1 MEARRLALFVGLGF
15 ALTGGQAFASGGH
28 SEPPLN
34 PLESL
39 VEVTSDTK
47 AGIEELAAKYDLAEY
62 VRTNDDGSLTTAVY
76 AEQHE
81 LDAIEAAGFELGATI
96 EDTNTR
102 LERLEDRDQA
112 RAEEE
117 LAHELAANGAPK
129 GGAKLLGRTVVPEPG
144 ELVIQRA
151 DTFTNYAGRFLY
163 VEAHSK
169 LGTTDASTTANLALS
184 YAGEDGEFQAPV
196 TMSRFTDAGVYMY
209 HRLLVR
215 LGAVEPATV
224 RVASD
229 KGGVIET
236 APKEWLGEGLPP
248 HADGYQT
255 GFHNRYMDPTEIY
268 ARFTLLAAEF
278 RNIAELVNLPNKTN
292 GYQRKAMAN
301 MNGTAAIGSSVSGAA
316 QGSAVVLESKA
327 WGHQGGEDVSAEFTQ
342 ATGANVPLSVEV
354 TGSDIVVTL
363 GTDAE
368 GAPASTAAQVVAA
381 INSNAAA
388 SALVTAMTY
397 RGNAGAGIVAPRAKV
412 NLDDFLQAPSYVE
425 RGPFQPKAL
434 RIGTGNKGSKVGVF
448 IYCQQHAREWATPLT
463 CLETAERTLRNYAT
477 DPKTKEL
484 VENLDIWI
492 LPSVNP
498 DGSHYAFHDYNSQ
511 RKNMTNYCAPD
522 STANDASAR
531 NSWGVDLNRNSTVGS
546 VFDGY
551 AGASATSCTSG
562 SFAGPHEASEPE
574 IKNELWIVDQ
584 NPNIKFAVNIHSY
597 GGYFM
602 WSPGAYKQAGRETLP
617 APNIGIERYFF
628 DAGEKVLARIKEH
641 RNTVILPER
650 TGPIADVLYSAA
662 GNSADD
668 QWYRKGIISY
678 SFETGADRFITN
690 PNTGAIS
697 LQATGFQPCFSGLGT
712 GGGTGACNSNMI
724 NEGRDQ
730 AMEFANG
737 NYGMVESAYDYAT
750 DTTPPKTSIEV
761 STDKATAPPVNF
773 RFNWDDEA
781 AVIHYT
787 TDGSTPTLSSPTYN
801 NQRARSI
808 GEVLTIDRIGIHDI
822 KWIAVDMKGNV
833 SEVQTKR
840 IIIGPEGE
848 VGGTVPATLSL
859 SLGAPASFGVF
870 TPGVTRD
877 YTASTTATVLSTAG
891 DATLS
896 VSDPDTAHTGQ
907 LVNGAFALPQ
917 KLQAGTGSAFAPVGG
932 SADPT
937 ALKTWT
943 APTSNE
949 AVEVNFKQSIAAGDA
964 LRTGAYSKTLTFT
977 LSTTNP

>member
-1 MEARRLALFVGLGF
+1 MRMKARRLALCVGLGF
-15 ALTGGQAFASGGH
+15 ALTSGQAFASGEH
-28 SEPPLN
+28 AEPPMN

-39 VEVTSDTK
+39 VEVTTADR
-47 AGIEELAAKYDLAEY
+47 AGLDQLAAKYDLAEY
-62 VRTNDDGSLTTAVY
+62 VRSNDDGTLTTAVY
-76 AEQHE
+76 AEADE
-81 LDAIEAAGFELGATI
+81 LAEIKASGYELGATI

-102 LERLEDRDQA
+102 VERIEERDQA
-112 RAEEE
+112 KAEEE
-117 LAHELAANGAPK
+117 LAHSLAENGAPK
-129 GGAKLLGRTVVPEPG
+129 GGAKLLGRAVVPTPG

-169 LGTTDASTTANLALS
+169 LGTTSSTTTANLALS
-184 YAGEDGEFQAPV
+184 YAGADGEFQTPV
-196 TMSRFTDAGVYMY
+196 SMSRFTDAGKYMY
-209 HRLLVR
+209 HQLLVR
-215 LGAVEPATV
+215 LGDVEPKTI

-229 KGGVIET
+229 KGGVIEGT
-236 APKEWLGEGLPP
+236 PKEWLGTGLPP

-278 RNIAELVNLPNKTN
+278 RGLAELVNLPNKTN
-292 GYQRKAMAN
+292 GYQRKAMAF
-301 MNGTAAIGSSVSGAA
+301 MNGDASPSGGVPNLPRNPTPEQEAAYALDTSRS
-316 QGSAVVLESKA
+316 VVLYTKA
-327 WGHQGGEDVSAEFTQ
+327 WGHEGGDQVTAEFKVPSTP
-342 ATGANVPLSVEV
+342 GASLSVAV
-354 TGSDIVVTL
+354 TGNDVVVNL
-363 GTDAE
+363 ATDAS
-368 GAPASTAAQVVAA
+368 GAVTSTAADVVAA
-381 INSNAAA
+381 INGNAAA
-388 SALVTAMTY
+388 SALLTAMTY
-397 RGNAGAGIVAPRAKV
+397 RGNMGAGVVQPRAKV
-412 NLDDFLQAPSYVE
+412 SLDDYLSAPSYVD

-434 RIGTGNKGSKVGVF
+434 RIGTGDKGSKVGVF

-511 RKNMTNYCAPD
+511 RKNMTNYCAD
-522 STANDASAR
+522 GGANDPGAR

-551 AGASATSCTSG
+551 QGASATSCTSG
-562 SFAGPHEASEPE
+562 TFAGPHEGSEPE
-574 IKNELWIVDQ
+574 IKNELWIVDA

-602 WSPGAYKQAGRETLP
+602 WSPGAYKPGTRETLP
-617 APNIGIERYFF
+617 APNIGIEKYFF

-678 SFETGADRFITN
+678 SFETGADRFVSTEEG
-690 PNTGAIS
+690 TQQRGV
-697 LQATGFQPCFSGLGT
+697 GFQPDYAS
-712 GGGTGACNSNMI
+712 
-724 NEGRDQ
+724 EGSHE

-737 NYGMVESAYDYAT
+737 NYGLMESALDYAK
-750 DTTPPKTSIEV
+750 DVTPPVTGIEF
-761 STDKATAPPVNF
+761 SADRATAPPINYKF
-773 RFNWDDEA
+773 TWPGEA

-787 TDGSTPTLSSPTYN
+787 TDGSTPTLASPTYN
-801 NQRARSI
+801 ASGPRQP
-808 GEVLTIDRIGIHDI
+808 GEILTIDRLGIHDI
-822 KWIAVDMKGNV
+822 KWIAVDIKGNV
-833 SEVQTKR
+833 SPVQTQR
-840 IIIGPEGE
+840 FLIGPEGE
-848 VGGTVPATLSL
+848 VGGTVPPTLSIT
-859 SLGAPASFGVF
+859 LGAPASFGAF
-870 TPGVTRD
+870 LPGITRD
-877 YTASTTATVLSTAG
+877 YLASTTANVISTAG

-896 VSDPDTAHTGQ
+896 VADPSSTHTGH
-907 LVNGAFALPQ
+907 LVNGSFFLPQ
-917 KLQAGTGSAFAPVGG
+917 KLQVNAKDGAYAAVGG
-932 SADPT
+932 SSAPT
-937 ALKTWT
+937 AIHTYT
-943 APTSNE
+943 GPVSNDQ
-949 AVEVNFKQSIAAGDA
+949 VTIGFKQSINANDG
-964 LRTGAYSKTLTFT
+964 LRTGAYGKTLTFT